1 MILALLVI
9 ISVIDIRHK
18 RIPNYCLI
26 ALLIL
31 AFATSHPRFELIFF
45 IMSIVFT
52 LIFQKASGCGFGD
65 VKLVIVIVNFLLGGS
80 HVVDYL
86 AMVCVGAMISIS
98 IHYLRTRSFTGDIAF
113 APALCGAVLAMHP
126 LGIL

>member
-1 MILALLVI
+1 MILVLLIV

-26 ALLIL
+26 ALLISSL
-31 AFATSHPRFELIFF
+31 ATSHPRLELIFF
-45 IMSIVFT
+45 IMSILFT

-80 HVVDYL
+80 HVVDFL

-98 IHYLRTRSFTGDIAF
+98 IHYLRTRSLTGDIAF
-113 APALCGAVLAMHP
+113 APALCGAVLAVHP

>member
-1 MILALLVI
+1 VILVLLIV

-26 ALLIL
+26 ALLISSL
-31 AFATSHPRFELIFF
+31 ATSHPRLELIFF
-45 IMSIVFT
+45 IMSILFT

-80 HVVDYL
+80 HVVDFL

-98 IHYLRTRSFTGDIAF
+98 IHYLRTRSLTGDIAF
-113 APALCGAVLAMHP
+113 APALCGAVLAVHP
-126 LGIL
+126 LGVL

>member
-1 MILALLVI
+1 MILVLLIV

-26 ALLIL
+26 SLLIFSL
-31 AFATSHPRFELIFF
+31 ATSHPRIELIFF

-52 LIFQKASGCGFGD
+52 LIFQRASGCGFGD

-113 APALCGAVLAMHP
+113 APALCGAVLAVHP

>member
-1 MILALLVI
+1 VILALLIV

-18 RIPNYCLI
+18 RIPNYCLF

-31 AFATSHPRFELIFF
+31 SIAISHPRFELILF
-45 IMSIVFT
+45 IMSILFT

-80 HVVDYL
+80 HVVDFL

-98 IHYLRTRSFTGDIAF
+98 IHYLRTRSLTGDIAF
-113 APALCGAVLAMHP
+113 APALCGAVLAVHP
-126 LGIL
+126 LGVL